1 METAVRPSGD
11 VTIRAITP
19 DDRAELARFYA
30 GLSADTLNAR
40 FHGATHGIE
49 DRVARF
55 FCGPDHEHREG
66 LVAEVAVA
74 PDEPRIIGH
83 LCLEP
88 TGPGEVEMAIAVT
101 DAWQGHGIGR
111 ELLTHSI
118 EWARIHA
125 IERLRASMLWS
136 NAAILGLLRSVD
148 RPLTLRSSAD
158 GDLEAVIDVRG
169 TVPTA
174 A

>member
-1 METAVRPSGD
+1 MKPAVRPPAA

-19 DDRAELARFYA
+19 EDRTELARFYA
-30 GLSADTLNAR
+30 ALSADTLNAR

-49 DRVARF
+49 DRIARF
-55 FCGPDHEHREG
+55 FCGADHEHREG
-66 LVAEVAVA
+66 LIAQLTSA
-74 PDEPRIIGH
+74 PDEARIVGH

-88 TGPGEVEMAIAVT
+88 TGPGEVEMAIAVA
-101 DAWQGHGIGR
+101 DAWQGRGIGR
-111 ELLTHSI
+111 ALLTESI
-118 EWARIHA
+118 AWARCHGVD
-125 IERLRASMLWS
+125 RLRASMLWS

-158 GDLEAVIDVRG
+158 GDLEAVIDVG
-169 TVPTA
+169 GAVPTA